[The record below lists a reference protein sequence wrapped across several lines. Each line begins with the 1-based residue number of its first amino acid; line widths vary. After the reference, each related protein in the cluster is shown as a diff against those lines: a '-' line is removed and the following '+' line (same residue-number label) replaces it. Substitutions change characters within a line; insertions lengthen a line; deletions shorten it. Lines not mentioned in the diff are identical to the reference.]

1 MIDVSQIQ
9 LERLV
14 VHLVG
19 SAMQGESLTLSKH
32 EITGLNEDL
41 QNVLTNYFMQS
52 FRHEALYTFT
62 HHNNLDLNEIYYASK
77 NIFADPSA
85 LLKSSGDIAK
95 HLYQCAQHP
104 KISGGELYVA
114 YFSHAVIE
122 DEVVE
127 VIGIFKSDQK
137 STFIKVAL
145 EGDRPQLILDK
156 GSDLNK
162 LNKGALIINTMAGD
176 GYMISLVDNL
186 GRGFDAQYWKD
197 DFLKVTPL
205 NTSFH
210 QTYNYLNL
218 CKGFVKDKIEE
229 ELPISK
235 ADKIDLLNRSLDF
248 FKSKKA
254 FDQAEYNEK
263 VLQDPKYVDLFESYK
278 ADREVELGSLYEDTF
293 DINETA
299 VKQQGRIFKSVLKL
313 DKNFHI
319 YIHGNRTFIEKGYD
333 QTKNLNYY
341 KLYYRE
347 EN

>member
-9 LERLV
+9 LNRLV

-19 SAMQGESLTLSKH
+19 SAMQGESLSLSKQD
-32 EITGLNEDL
+32 ISGLDEDM
-41 QNVLTNYFMQS
+41 QNLLTSYFMQS
-52 FRHEALYTFT
+52 FKHEALFAFT
-62 HHNNLDLNEIYYASK
+62 HHNNLELNEIYYASK
-77 NIFADPSA
+77 SIFNDPSN
-85 LLKSSGDIAK
+85 LLKGSGDIAK

-114 YFSHAVIE
+114 YFSNAYIE
-122 DEVVE
+122 DEVVD
-127 VIGIFKSDQK
+127 VLGIFKSDQK
-137 STFIKVAL
+137 STFIKFIPD
-145 EGDRPQLILDK
+145 GDQPKLILDK

-162 LNKGALIINTMAGD
+162 LNKGALIFNTLSSE
-176 GYMISLVDNL
+176 GYIVSLVDNL

-229 ELPISK
+229 EMPISK

-254 FDQAEYNEK
+254 FDQNEYNEK
-263 VLQDPKYVDLFESYK
+263 VLQDQKFVDLFESYK
-278 ADREVELGSLYEDTF
+278 ADREVEMGSLFEDTF

-313 DKNFHI
+313 DKNFHV

-333 QTKNLNYY
+333 QGKNLNYY